1 MFILYSKNI
10 PFATCQ
16 PLTKY
21 LVGEAL
27 LKTNKKIELVLKI
40 IQV

>member
-27 LKTNKKIELVLKI
+27 LKTKKRLNWY
-40 IQV
+40 